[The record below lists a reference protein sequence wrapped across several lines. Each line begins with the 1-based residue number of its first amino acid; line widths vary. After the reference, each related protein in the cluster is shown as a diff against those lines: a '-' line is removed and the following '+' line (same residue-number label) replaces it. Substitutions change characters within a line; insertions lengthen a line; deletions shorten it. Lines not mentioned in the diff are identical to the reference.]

1 MGLPVKNHVRSMRRR
16 FPGLQLSKFPDGTV
30 TWEGEITPGSQAY
43 HVRITCRTG
52 LTHAG
57 TYGILGHPDIEI
69 LSPTPRRREDAP
81 EEEIPHLEYRERPG
95 YRALCLYDEGRNEW
109 HPGIPIAEM
118 VPWISEWLLC
128 YEIWHATGKWTCG

>member
-1 MGLPVKNHVRSMRRR
+1 MRRR